1 MSHGD
6 KSLLTEVGNLEQMCC
21 TQPRHGVFQG
31 GKNPT
36 SRCSALL
43 RKTFAP
49 VTSKK
54 DIKDSISQF
63 GTSVIMN

>member
-1 MSHGD
+1 
-6 KSLLTEVGNLEQMCC
+6 MCC
-21 TQPRHGVFQG
+21 TQPRHGIFQG
-31 GKNPT
+31 EKNPT
-36 SRCSALL
+36 SGHSALL
-43 RKTFAP
+43 RKTFMP